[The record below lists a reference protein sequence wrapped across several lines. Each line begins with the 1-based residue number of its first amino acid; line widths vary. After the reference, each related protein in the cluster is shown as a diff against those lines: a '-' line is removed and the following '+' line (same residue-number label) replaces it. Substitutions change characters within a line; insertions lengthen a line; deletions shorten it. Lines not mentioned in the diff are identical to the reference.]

1 MKRRTAALV
10 MLLVSAVAFCGTI
23 PPQPRDGVGPGAV
36 VPILIYHSVRPYIT
50 TDSRNVKRYI
60 ATPGTLERE
69 LSYLRENGY
78 VSISFDDL
86 ANHFTFGTP
95 LPARPVILSFDD
107 VWESQY
113 IYAFPLLAKYSFR
126 ATFFVWISVVGTLHH
141 MSWDEVKA
149 LSEAGMWIGCHT
161 ITHPYLTRVKKD
173 ETLRRELAGAKKII
187 EDRVGKPVTT
197 IAYPFGQYN
206 DRVVEIAREAGF
218 ASARS
223 TWPGVLHTR
232 EGLFSLTGILRTDSA
247 MSLIDAM
254 EKYIAEAKVAGSGL

>member
-1 MKRRTAALV
+1 
-10 MLLVSAVAFCGTI
+10 MLLVSAVAFCGAI
-23 PPQPRDGVGPGAV
+23 PPQPRDGEGPGAV

-60 ATPGTLERE
+60 ATPETLERE
-69 LSYLRENGY
+69 LSYLREKGY

-86 ANHFTFGTP
+86 ANHLTFGTP

-107 VWESQY
+107 DWESQY
-113 IYAFPLLAKYSFR
+113 LYALPLLAKYSFT
-126 ATFFVWISVVGTLHH
+126 ATFFIWVSVVGTKHH
-141 MSWDEVKA
+141 MTWDEVRA

-161 ITHPYLTRVKKD
+161 ITHPYLTRIKKD
-173 ETLRRELAGAKKII
+173 KTLRKEIAGAKKII
-187 EDRVGKPVTT
+187 EDHVGKPVTT

-206 DRVVEIAREAGF
+206 ERVVAVTREAGF
-218 ASARS
+218 TSARS

-232 EGLFSLTGILRTDSA
+232 QGLLSLTGILRTDAA

-254 EKYIAEAKVAGSGL
+254 EKYLAEMRAAGSGW